1 MIQNVLTEFDVYDQ
15 FQLSKP
21 SEQFLT
27 DLFEDIQLY
36 GDIQELF
43 REYYSTK
50 IDDINDLMKRMT
62 LIIGVNSLYISSI
75 IVYLMSEIM
84 ELIILH
90 INREYFHK
98 NIIRNPFVIKIKH
111 IIKSIQSDDNLRGIF
126 SDLIRLQLLKV
137 DQLSDEKLDKCIT
150 LSKKTPKT
158 RNEKIVL
165 VKEMFL
171 GL

>member
-62 LIIGVNSLYISSI
+62 LIIGINSLYISSI

-111 IIKSIQSDDNLRGIF
+111 IINETQ
-126 SDLIRLQLLKV
+126 
-137 DQLSDEKLDKCIT
+137 IT
-150 LSKKTPKT
+150 SVSVWIS
-158 RNEKIVL
+158 R
-165 VKEMFL
+165 
-171 GL
+171 

>member
-62 LIIGVNSLYISSI
+62 LIIGINSYHPDSSAC
-75 IVYLMSEIM
+75 
-84 ELIILH
+84 
-90 INREYFHK
+90 
-98 NIIRNPFVIKIKH
+98 
-111 IIKSIQSDDNLRGIF
+111 IIKNNNCPF
-126 SDLIRLQLLKV
+126 
-137 DQLSDEKLDKCIT
+137 
-150 LSKKTPKT
+150 
-158 RNEKIVL
+158 
-165 VKEMFL
+165 F
-171 GL
+171 